1 MGIRTPLSE
10 EIGIEIPFMQAG
22 MGGIGPITLARLAAA
37 ISEAGALGT
46 IAQPA
51 LVLEEPGI
59 SGDELEEQIGQ
70 VVEQVRDGIRLAVSL
85 TDRPLAIN
93 VRIAQ
98 EQPDAEHVIRA
109 ILDERERDPKVR
121 AQLRVLTTSGGHP
134 RTYGLN
140 GDIRDSG
147 MLHFHAV
154 HPLGAQLGYVGSR
167 FLASEE
173 SEYHEANKRFIVEAS
188 ETQTEVVPAFFGPA
202 RFIENGF
209 TEEVKALVASE
220 TPTLERMRIEG
231 AAMRRGA
238 LEGDMET
245 GMMIGGQGIGRIRE
259 VLPAGEIVRQ
269 IAREAEDA
277 LARAGTLLATP
288 TSA

>member
-1 MGIRTPLSE
+1 M
-10 EIGIEIPFMQAG
+10 
-22 MGGIGPITLARLAAA
+22 
-37 ISEAGALGT
+37 
-46 IAQPA
+46 
-51 LVLEEPGI
+51 
-59 SGDELEEQIGQ
+59 
-70 VVEQVRDGIRLAVSL
+70 
-85 TDRPLAIN
+85 
-93 VRIAQ
+93 
-98 EQPDAEHVIRA
+98 
-109 ILDERERDPKVR
+109 
-121 AQLRVLTTSGGHP
+121 
-134 RTYGLN
+134 
-140 GDIRDSG
+140 
-147 MLHFHAV
+147 
-154 HPLGAQLGYVGSR
+154 
-167 FLASEE
+167 
-173 SEYHEANKRFIVEAS
+173 
-188 ETQTEVVPAFFGPA
+188 PAFFGPA

-209 TEEVKALVASE
+209 TQEVQALVASE